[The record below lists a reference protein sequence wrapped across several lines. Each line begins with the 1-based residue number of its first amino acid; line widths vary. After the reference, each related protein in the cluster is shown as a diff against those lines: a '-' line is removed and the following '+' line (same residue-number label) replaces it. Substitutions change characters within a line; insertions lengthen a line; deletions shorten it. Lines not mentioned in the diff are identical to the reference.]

1 MPHGMVFPATPGSPG
16 AARQGTAPVL
26 SRLKNETRPQHEAI
40 ENALDLMSEGLT
52 TEGYRYRLERLYG
65 FYRPVEQI
73 VYNLDGWPAALEIQ
87 ARRKTPLLEAD
98 LRALGIATPNELPRC
113 QDLPDLRTLPRA
125 FGCLYVMEGATLGG
139 QFITRHIRRVLG
151 IGPETGGRFFQSY
164 GDDVGPRWKGFRAA
178 LAAYASPANEDEV
191 VRGAAETFEKLH
203 RWYTGEGRE

>member
-1 MPHGMVFPATPGSPG
+1 MVFPASPGSTG

-65 FYRPVEQI
+65 FYRPVEQRI
-73 VYNLDGWPAALEIQ
+73 FNLDGWPATLDLQ
-87 ARRKTPLLEAD
+87 ARCKTPLLEAD
-98 LRALGIATPNELPRC
+98 LRALGIASPSELPLC
-113 QDLPDLRTLPRA
+113 QDLPDLRDLPRA

-151 IGPETGGRFFQSY
+151 IEAQNGGRFFQSY
-164 GDDVGPRWKGFRAA
+164 GDAVGARWKGFRAA
-178 LAAYASPANEDEV
+178 LGAYASPANEDEV